1 MGGCDSVTYHNVT
14 QNVFDCLKKKLEN
27 AGIKVPAGNE
37 GEIEGYGVKGHFKWD
52 GATNLTITITSK
64 PLILPCGTIMG
75 KLNDTVHDCGGAT

>member
-14 QNVFDCLKKKLEN
+14 QNVFDCLKKKLEH
-27 AGIKVPAGNE
+27 AGVKVPAGNE
-37 GEIEGYGVKGHFKWD
+37 GEIEGNGVKGHFKWD

-75 KLNDTVHDCGGAT
+75 KLNDTVNDCGGST

>member
-14 QNVFDCLKKKLEN
+14 QNVFNCLKKKLEN

-37 GEIEGYGVKGHFKWD
+37 GEIEGYGVKGNFKWD
-52 GATNLTITITSK
+52 GTANITVTVTDK

-75 KLNDTVHDCGGAT
+75 ILNDAVHACGGTN